1 VRFRFGDFTLSP
13 RQRLLLR
20 NGRPVALIPKYFDLL
35 VLLILRRHDAV
46 SKNAIFAEVWSDVVV
61 SDGALAQAV
70 RTLRRTLGDDVR
82 EPRFIRTVSRY
93 GYQFVW
99 PNVTEEAD
107 DDPVSPATPR
117 VSEHAP
123 PAASMVLLVDRL
135 MTATSPED
143 ARDLAE
149 QLHALGT
156 AGALAHLTARPGHA
170 QAVAMMRDARW
181 SVPGAGDVPLLR
193 DPEAFAAVMAL
204 IRLRLSD
211 VKRTVVRRWASAAE
225 TGAIA
230 GGAAGFLGGLALYL
244 APTSNAR
251 PQSSIALAAIGI
263 LAGGM
268 GAAGVGAGLVT
279 AEVLA
284 RSRRA
289 LALVACGAL
298 AGALVGGA
306 AAIVLGALLEGLFGL
321 HLVNIAGGPGA
332 LDGLVLGAAAG
343 VGYAATTSHP
353 DGGGLAAPRGR
364 RRIVT
369 AAAVGAC
376 CALGAAAL
384 TASGRPLVGGLV
396 HEIARSSR
404 DAELVLG
411 PLGHLVGEPG
421 FGPETQVILSTFEGA
436 AFGCALGWG
445 LTRRPAIDRNA
456 RE

>member
-1 VRFRFGDFTLSP
+1 VRFRFGDFTVSP

-20 NGRPVALIPKYFDLL
+20 DGRPVALIPKYFDLL

-82 EPRFIRTVSRY
+82 EPRFIRTVSRH

-107 DDPVSPATPR
+107 DLPESVAAPGVT
-117 VSEHAP
+117 EHAP
-123 PAASMVLLVDRL
+123 PAASMVQLVDRL
-135 MTATSPED
+135 MAASSPED

-156 AGALAHLTARPGHA
+156 ADALALLTARPGHA
-170 QAVAMMRDARW
+170 PAVAMMRDARW
-181 SVPGAGDVPLLR
+181 SVPGAGNVPLVR
-193 DPEAFAAVMAL
+193 DPEAFAAGMAL
-204 IRLRLSD
+204 VRLRLSD

-251 PQSSIALAAIGI
+251 PQSSIALAAIGVV
-263 LAGGM
+263 AGGL
-268 GAAGVGAGLVT
+268 GAAGVGAGLVA

-298 AGALVGGA
+298 AGALVAGIA
-306 AAIVLGALLEGLFGL
+306 AVVLRALLEGLFGL
-321 HLVNIAGGPGA
+321 HLVHSGGA
-332 LDGLVLGAAAG
+332 IDGLVLGAAAG
-343 VGYAATTSHP
+343 IGYAATTSHP

-376 CALGAAAL
+376 CAVGAAAL
-384 TASGRPLVGGLV
+384 TVSGRPLVGGLV
-396 HEIARSSR
+396 HEIARASR

-411 PLGHLVGEPG
+411 PLGHLIGEPG
-421 FGPETQVILSTFEGA
+421 FGRLAQVILSTFEGA

-456 RE
+456 

>member
-1 VRFRFGDFTLSP
+1 
-13 RQRLLLR
+13 LLLR
-20 NGRPVALIPKYFDLL
+20 DGRPVALIPKYFDLL

-82 EPRFIRTVSRY
+82 EPRFIRTVSRH

-117 VSEHAP
+117 VSENAP
-123 PAASMVLLVDRL
+123 PAASIVLLVDRL

-156 AGALAHLTARPGHA
+156 AEALARLTARPGHA
-170 QAVAMMRDARW
+170 PAVAMMRDARW

-204 IRLRLSD
+204 VRLRLSD

-230 GGAAGFLGGLALYL
+230 GGAAGFLGGAALYL

-263 LAGGM
+263 LAGGI

-284 RSRRA
+284 RSR
-289 LALVACGAL
+289 
-298 AGALVGGA
+298 A
-306 AAIVLGALLEGLFGL
+306 ARW
-321 HLVNIAGGPGA
+321 P
-332 LDGLVLGAAAG
+332 
-343 VGYAATTSHP
+343 
-353 DGGGLAAPRGR
+353 
-364 RRIVT
+364 
-369 AAAVGAC
+369 
-376 CALGAAAL
+376 
-384 TASGRPLVGGLV
+384 
-396 HEIARSSR
+396 ARSSEAPR
-404 DAELVLG
+404 RSSWG
-411 PLGHLVGEPG
+411 P
-421 FGPETQVILSTFEGA
+421 FSKACSASTSSTSLAAQGRWTAWSSAPPQASATPRRHRIRTAAGWRPHAGA
-436 AFGCALGWG
+436 AGSSAQRLSARAAQSAPQRSRCPDGRSLAAWS
-445 LTRRPAIDRNA
+445 TRSRA
-456 RE
+456 RLATRSWCWARSDISSANPGSVR